1 MNTEITEIKE
11 LLELDIL
18 QQILDSAE
26 SSPAE
31 MTHIAGPK
39 IVLGANGEEYNLD
52 KMRERCDYLFDKFM
66 KQYAI

>member
-26 SSPAE
+26 SSSE
-31 MTHIAGPK
+31 MTSIVGPNIA
-39 IVLGANGEEYNLD
+39 LGANGEEYNLD
-52 KMRERCDYLFDKFM
+52 KMRERCDYLFNKFM